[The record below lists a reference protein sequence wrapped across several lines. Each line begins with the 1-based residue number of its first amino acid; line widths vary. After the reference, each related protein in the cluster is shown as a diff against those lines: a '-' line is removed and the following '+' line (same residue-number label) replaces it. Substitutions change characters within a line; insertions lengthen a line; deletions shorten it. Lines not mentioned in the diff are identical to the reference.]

1 MALGKNVARLRTL
14 TGETR
19 PDLARAI
26 GIESQ
31 QPIYALEKHDS
42 SRSDLAPQ
50 LAKHFRVDLN
60 VLLEDDLSRLDS
72 AGLDALRRSRKPP
85 VGAGKKVK
93 IQERFDAAPESI
105 QQAVRDLLELP
116 IADAEKVAALIAAFR
131 GDR

>member
-31 QPIYALEKHDS
+31 QPIYALESRDS
-42 SRSDLAPQ
+42 SRSDLAPK
-50 LAKHFRVDLN
+50 LAKHFQIDLN
-60 VLLEDDLSRLDS
+60 VLLEDDLTHLDN

-85 VGAGKKVK
+85 PGSGKKVK
-93 IQERFDAAPESI
+93 IQEQFEAAPEPI
-105 QQAVRDLLELP
+105 QQAVRDLLDLP

-131 GDR
+131 GSR

>member
-1 MALGKNVARLRTL
+1 MALGKNIARLRAL

-31 QPIYALEKHDS
+31 QPIYALETRDS
-42 SRSDLAPQ
+42 SRSDLAPK
-50 LAKHFRVDLN
+50 LARHFRVGLN
-60 VLLEDDLSRLDS
+60 VLLEDDLTHLDS
-72 AGLDALRRSRKPP
+72 AGLDALRRSRKPSP
-85 VGAGKKVK
+85 GLGKKMK
-93 IQERFDAAPESI
+93 IQEQFDAAPGSI

-131 GDR
+131 GG

>member
-31 QPIYALEKHDS
+31 QPIYALESRDS
-42 SRSDLAPQ
+42 SRSDLAPK

-60 VLLEDDLSRLDS
+60 VLLEADLTRLDD
-72 AGLDALRRSRKPP
+72 AGLDELRRSRKTP
-85 VGAGKKVK
+85 AGSGKSSHV
-93 IQERFDAAPESI
+93 QARFDAAPELI

-131 GDR
+131 GSR